1 MPERP
6 RPLDRL
12 DVSFPHSNADP
23 AEPGDPAVS
32 AGQAARRRAQVARK
46 WAYLVNGATYV
57 PLTHDEIERHMLELI
72 DRLFDAVRTDPVAI
86 ESATGVGAR
95 LVELQCVGRESI
107 RRSVEVLGKALLH
120 EPELRHVNHLA
131 DRVVQVL
138 GAMMSGYSESLR
150 QVSQQ
155 RQELLNHSLLKVSR
169 DTQKK
174 LLISQAEFDEV
185 FTGTASGIAITGLDG
200 RLVRVNS
207 ALAKT
212 LDRLPAEI
220 AELTLFDLVHP
231 EDVEDL
237 RVAYG
242 KLLDGTSSRLLQG
255 HRLVARDG
263 EAMWASFAG
272 TVVRDEH
279 DEAQHF
285 VTIIDDDTE
294 VSLLQR
300 RLSHQSLHDAL
311 TGLPNRQFFST
322 RVENALRHADPAT
335 GITLYHLDLDGFSL
349 IADGL
354 GLEVGDRLLKSIG
367 GRLKSVVADEN
378 AIVAR
383 IGGDEFGIVV
393 ENTPSTPDVITT
405 VRRIYQELSE
415 PVYLDGHRGVA
426 ASASIGVVHR
436 PERDIE
442 PAELLRAAH
451 MTLRRAQRN
460 GHRQWQ
466 LFDPSQDSHDRRTFT
481 LAATMP
487 GAWESGEI
495 HVVYRPLVRLADEQ
509 VVGIE
514 ALLQWEHPDL
524 GSLPHG
530 KCLKLADETGLS
542 LPLGNWLLRTACDE
556 VREWQGRS
564 GHDLQLSVGLTPN
577 QAADPDLVGGIQRT
591 LDETGLRPERLRPG
605 LPVGALL
612 TNHGETLDNVRVLT
626 DIGIQTEV
634 QDFGAVG
641 DVECLED
648 LPVHAVRIAPRLV
661 RRQAQRGSG
670 KSLVSR
676 SLTNLIEIAHLAGAS
691 VIVDGVETAEQASW
705 WQSAG
710 GDVGLGGHFPSAPG
724 GLPAPHG
731 RPELPVPRPR

>member
-1 MPERP
+1 MPKRP

-12 DVSFPHSNADP
+12 DVSVPHSNAEP
-23 AEPGDPAVS
+23 AEPAALAA
-32 AGQAARRRAQVARK
+32 AGQAAHRRAQVARK
-46 WAYLVNGATYV
+46 WAYLISGATYV
-57 PLTHDEIERHMLELI
+57 PLTHDEIQQHMLDLI
-72 DRLFDAVRTDPVAI
+72 DRLFDAVRRDPIGI
-86 ESATGVGAR
+86 ESASGVGTR
-95 LVELQCVGRESI
+95 LVELQCVGRESV
-107 RRSVEVLGKALLH
+107 RRSVDVLGKALLH
-120 EPELRHVNHLA
+120 EPELRHVKQLP

-174 LLISQAEFDEV
+174 LRISQAQFDEV
-185 FTGTASGIAITGLDG
+185 FTGTASGIAITELDG
-200 RLVRVNS
+200 RFIRVNS

-212 LDRLPAEI
+212 LNRSTAEI

-231 EDVEDL
+231 EDVSDL
-237 RVAYG
+237 RQAYRN
-242 KLLDGTSSRLLQG
+242 LLDGSLPRLLQG
-255 HRLVARDG
+255 HRLLAKDG
-263 EAMWASFAG
+263 ETIWASFAG
-272 TVVRDEH
+272 SVVRDEN
-279 DEAQHF
+279 DEPQHF

-300 RLSHQSLHDAL
+300 RLSHQSLHDPL

-322 RVENALRHADPAT
+322 RVENALRHADPKT

-367 GRLKSVVADEN
+367 GKLMSVVADED

-393 ENTPSTPDVITT
+393 ENAPDTPDVLTM

-415 PVYLDGHRGVA
+415 PVYVDGHRGVA

-451 MTLRRAQRN
+451 MTLRRAQKN

-466 LFDPSQDSHDRRTFT
+466 LFDPSQDVHDRRSFT

-514 ALLQWEHPDL
+514 ALLQWEHPYL
-524 GSLPHG
+524 GSLSHG
-530 KCLKLADETGLS
+530 KCLELADETGLS
-542 LPLGNWLLRTACDE
+542 LPLGNWLLRKACEE
-556 VREWQGRS
+556 VREWQGKV
-564 GHDLQLSVGLTPN
+564 GHDLILSVGLTPN

-591 LDETGLRPERLRPG
+591 LDETGLRPELLRPG

-612 TNHGETLDNVRVLT
+612 GDHGETLDNVRVLT
-626 DIGIQTEV
+626 DIGIETEV
-634 QDFGAVG
+634 LDFGSVG

-648 LPVHAVRIAPRLV
+648 LPVHAVRIGRRLV
-661 RRQAQRGSG
+661 GRQARRGG
-670 KSLVSR
+670 EKSLVSR
-676 SLTNLIEIAHLAGAS
+676 SLTSLIEIAHAGGAS
-691 VIVDGVETAEQASW
+691 VVVDGIDTEAQANW
-705 WQSAG
+705 WLAAG
-710 GDVGLGGHFPSAPG
+710 GDVGLGHYFPAAPG
-724 GLPAPHG
+724 GLPAPAAVS
-731 RPELPVPRPR
+731 PVSS